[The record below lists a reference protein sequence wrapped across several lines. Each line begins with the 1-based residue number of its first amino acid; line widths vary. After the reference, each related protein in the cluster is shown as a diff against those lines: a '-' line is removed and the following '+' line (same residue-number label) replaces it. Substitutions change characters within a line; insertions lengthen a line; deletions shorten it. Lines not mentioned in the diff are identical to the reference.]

1 MFDKNTLK
9 NELLKFYT
17 NLEID
22 KYSSIGWYYSD
33 VMESKFVQEIETP
46 NKKINESYLKKKNK
60 EKIKQDYFNIDLLN
74 LINEDDIENNW
85 QKLKRFI
92 KYHNSNS
99 LQDDFINSSD
109 NKYKILNEFISDSR
123 KLNILV
129 YGSGIC
135 GLFFLIH

>member
-1 MFDKNTLK
+1 MNH
-9 NELLKFYT
+9 
-17 NLEID
+17 I
-22 KYSSIGWYYSD
+22 
-33 VMESKFVQEIETP
+33 
-46 NKKINESYLKKKNK
+46 LKKKNK

-129 YGSGIC
+129 YGSGNLRIIFSHT
-135 GLFFLIH
+135 LKK